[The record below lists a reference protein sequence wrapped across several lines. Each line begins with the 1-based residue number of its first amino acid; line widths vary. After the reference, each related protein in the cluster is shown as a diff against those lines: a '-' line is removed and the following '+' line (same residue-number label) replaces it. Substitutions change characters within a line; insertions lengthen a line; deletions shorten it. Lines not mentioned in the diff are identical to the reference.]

1 MPITEIYPAMMD
13 RIPAVMAG
21 IKLLNSHKYFNRK
34 YLSFR
39 ARLQFNMGPS
49 YLVLEINKA
58 ANTLE

>member
-1 MPITEIYPAMMD
+1 MPIREIYPAMMN

-39 ARLQFNMGPS
+39 ASLQFNMGPS
-49 YLVLEINKA
+49 YLVLEVNKEV
-58 ANTLE
+58 NTLK